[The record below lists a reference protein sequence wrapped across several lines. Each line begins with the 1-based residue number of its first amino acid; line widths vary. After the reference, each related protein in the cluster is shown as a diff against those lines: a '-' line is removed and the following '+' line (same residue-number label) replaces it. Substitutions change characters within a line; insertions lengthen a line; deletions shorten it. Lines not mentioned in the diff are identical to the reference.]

1 MIEKKK
7 KKKEE
12 DMQRPQRKR
21 LATRVA
27 HNSASKLRI

>member
-1 MIEKKK
+1 MIEKKRKEK
-7 KKKEE
+7 KKN
-12 DMQRPQRKR
+12 MQDQRKR